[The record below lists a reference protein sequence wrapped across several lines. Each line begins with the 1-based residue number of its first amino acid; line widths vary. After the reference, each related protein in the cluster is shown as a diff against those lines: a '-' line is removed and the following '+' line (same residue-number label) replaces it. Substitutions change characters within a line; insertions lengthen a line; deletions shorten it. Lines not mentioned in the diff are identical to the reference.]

1 MLNRNGVFSIIIMFD
16 DFNTI
21 LEKDKNKAYK
31 LLYENLKPLVFSII
45 SNYTNDFEQMKDI
58 SQDIWVKIYQN
69 IDKYKTGKFIS
80 WITTIC
86 NRTCIDR
93 YRRTKTNRQHY
104 NTSDINKYEFL
115 DNSNFF
121 ESKYSTKSL
130 LYSEILNSISTLNE
144 NEQDLVLLKI
154 KGLKYREIA
163 SLTKS
168 NRFTICNQ
176 HKASIMQV
184 INKLEKKGIVTTK
197 RISETKNSYYTPNNY
212 KIYPCI

>member
-1 MLNRNGVFSIIIMFD
+1 MFD

-80 WITTIC
+80 WIKTIC
-86 NRTCIDR
+86 NRNCIDR

-104 NTSDINKYEFL
+104 NTFDINKYEFE
-115 DNSNFF
+115 DSNSDFF
-121 ESKYSTKSL
+121 QNKFSTNNIL
-130 LYSEILNSISTLNE
+130 VAEILNCLNSLDE
-144 NEQDLVLLKI
+144 SKQDLFLLKL
-154 KGLKYREIA
+154 KGLKFREIS
-163 SLTKS
+163 SLTKKNS
-168 NRFTICNQ
+168 LTICIQ
-176 HKASIMQV
+176 HKAIIMEMVEQ
-184 INKLEKKGIVTTK
+184 LEKKGIVK
-197 RISETKNSYYTPNNY
+197 SKQIAPNKNSYKTLNNY
-212 KIYPCI
+212 KVYSCI